1 MKSFFP
7 LLPTIQIH
15 KNTQGQHITLE
26 LIRNSWISCHHF
38 LCTFLYSKKLHNRL
52 SVPVLIFSL
61 SLSILG
67 SPLSL
72 QAQTTP
78 VTKTVQGQKKQA
90 SGIGSEILSSSN
102 TQAPDAASRSLGSNN
117 TQAPTVTTESF
128 SSNNIQAPTVT
139 TESLS
144 SNNTQAPTA
153 ATESLSENNTQAPT
167 AATESLSENNTQ
179 APDSSSD
186 DSAKTPE
193 SLSAETED
201 NGSGLSI
208 TATAAVLI
216 DNHSGRILYEKEK
229 DKELIPA
236 SITKIMTLLLIF
248 EGLEQGRY
256 QLTDEVTVSERAS
269 QMGGSQVYL
278 EPGEVQTV
286 ETMIKCISIAS
297 ANDAAVAMA
306 EFVAGSETAFIDQ
319 MNQKAAELGMEHT
332 HFMNC
337 NGLDD
342 SIESGHYSSAYD
354 VALMSRALVMNH
366 PSITNYSTVWMDT
379 IIHKTKKGESEFGL
393 TNTNK
398 LIRTYQ
404 GITGLKTGS
413 TSKAK
418 YCLSA
423 TANRDGIDL
432 TAVIMAAPNHKVRFT
447 EAASLLDYGFAN
459 CTAFSESTDEIPLSA
474 QNIARGTKSQITPRV
489 EKNFSYVMCGEERNQ
504 TPKREITYRP
514 NLAAPIK
521 EGEPIGNVTYTLN
534 NQKIGSIPIV
544 AAETVQTAKYIHILK
559 QLLDR
564 ICCNKKSKK

>member
-7 LLPTIQIH
+7 CLANIRVQKRLL
-15 KNTQGQHITLE
+15 G
-26 LIRNSWISCHHF
+26 
-38 LCTFLYSKKLHNRL
+38 RL
-52 SVPVLIFSL
+52 SVPVLILSL
-61 SLSILG
+61 SLSIIG
-67 SPLSL
+67 SPLVL
-72 QAQTTP
+72 QAET
-78 VTKTVQGQKKQA
+78 VSYTKTHQKQKTQA
-90 SGIGSEILSSSN
+90 SAVDPETLSSAN
-102 TQAPDAASRSLGSNN
+102 TQVPDATSESLSENNAQAPDS
-117 TQAPTVTTESF
+117 TV
-128 SSNNIQAPTVT
+128 
-139 TESLS
+139 
-144 SNNTQAPTA
+144 
-153 ATESLSENNTQAPT
+153 ESLSENNTQAM
-167 AATESLSENNTQ
+167 N
-179 APDSSSD
+179 SS
-186 DSAKTPE
+186 TPE
-193 SLSAETED
+193 DSTDTTETAQDATD
-201 NGSGLSI
+201 NESTSGLSI

-216 DNHSGRILYEKEK
+216 DNHSGRILFAKEK

-256 QLTDEVTVSERAS
+256 QLTDEVTVSEHAS

-354 VALMSRALVMNH
+354 VALMSRALITEH

-379 IIHKTKKGESEFGL
+379 IVHKTKKGESEFGL

-447 EAASLLDYGFAN
+447 EAAALLDYGFAN
-459 CTAFSESTDEIPLSA
+459 CTAFSEAIDDIPLTT
-474 QNIARGTKSQITPRV
+474 QKIAGGTQTKITPRV

-514 NLAAPIK
+514 NLTAPIK
-521 EGEPIGNVTYTLN
+521 EGETIGNVTYTLN

-544 AAETVQTAKYIHILK
+544 AAETVPTAKYIHILK
-559 QLLDR
+559 QMLER
-564 ICCNKKSKK
+564 ICCKKNI